1 LHSYFIGSI
10 PELSKNRDSDMPNLT
25 TSEIMFEHWC
35 GEHNVQFRRIKVA
48 RAQGHKRPDYAIKVN
63 GGWCVVEVKEIDPT
77 AEDDRLYQQIA
88 SNQVE
93 GRWVDAGARLRKPIR
108 DASDQLR
115 KFSVRGFPTAVCLVD
130 NTVGFYVEPFQ
141 VIQAMCGKATVR
153 IAVSNDPEYE
163 ARFLGMHHGK
173 KATMTGQH
181 NTSISAVAVLRQPLG
196 SAPFIDLYH
205 NRFARVPIAR
215 DSATLIVRAQI
226 EAGTESPEKKGPT
239 LWDLMSDPNFGALL
253 AMSEGEREAYWDRE
267 VAACIRELRQHR
279 ST

>member
-1 LHSYFIGSI
+1 MLGQASLPRALSTTLRIIGTCALALLFYRVYSG
-10 PELSKNRDSDMPNLT
+10 LAKNRGSDMSNLT
-25 TSEIMFEHWC
+25 TSEIMFERWC
-35 GEHNVQFRRIKVA
+35 REHGIPFRRIKVA

-88 SNQVE
+88 SNRVE

-153 IAVSNDPEYE
+153 IAVSDDPEYE

-181 NTSISAVAVLRQPLG
+181 NTSISAVAVLRQPSG
-196 SAPFIDLYH
+196 SPH
-205 NRFARVPIAR
+205 
-215 DSATLIVRAQI
+215 SLISITTA
-226 EAGTESPEKKGPT
+226 SPECR
-239 LWDLMSDPNFGALL
+239 LL
-253 AMSEGEREAYWDRE
+253 GTAQP
-267 VAACIRELRQHR
+267 C
-279 ST
+279 